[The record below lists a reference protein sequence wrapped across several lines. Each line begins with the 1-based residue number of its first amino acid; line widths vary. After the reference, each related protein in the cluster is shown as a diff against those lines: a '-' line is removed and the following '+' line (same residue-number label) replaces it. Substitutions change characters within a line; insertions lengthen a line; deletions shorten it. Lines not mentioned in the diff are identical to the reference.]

1 MDFSQRFT
9 EAEVITKVQLIDKR
23 QGYNSQTTTDEQKK
37 ETTACL
43 TVINHTM
50 Q

>member
-9 EAEVITKVQLIDKR
+9 EAEVITKIQLIDKR
-23 QGYNSQTTTDEQKK
+23 QGYNSQTTDKQKK
-37 ETTACL
+37 KTTACL

-50 Q
+50 